1 MTSCNAIYFSTPTRK
16 VNERSSMVIV
26 ARFRDRATG
35 SDVTPTNCQY
45 RLDGEYGE
53 ILGWTSLTPGTTA
66 TITLTP
72 AQTAILEDSRTL
84 ETKTLSV
91 AADYGLSTQYIDS
104 MDFQVRNQPYL
115 T

>member
-1 MTSCNAIYFSTPTRK
+1 MSTTAIYFSTPTRK
-16 VNERSSMVIV
+16 INERSSMVIV
-26 ARFRDRATG
+26 ARFRDRSAGT
-35 SDVTPTNCQY
+35 DVTPTNVKY
-45 RLDGEYGE
+45 RLDGECGE

-72 AQTAILEDSRTL
+72 AQTAILENSRAL

-91 AADYGLSTQYIDS
+91 AADYGLSTQFINS
-104 MDFQVRNQPYL
+104 MTFQVRNQPYL